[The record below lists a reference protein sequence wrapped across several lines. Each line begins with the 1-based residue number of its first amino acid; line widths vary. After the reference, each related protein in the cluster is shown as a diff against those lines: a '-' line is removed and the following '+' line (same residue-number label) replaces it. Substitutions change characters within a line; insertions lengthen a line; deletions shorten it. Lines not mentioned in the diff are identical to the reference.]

1 MTRYIPRREDVDK
14 LAAITRFHPAKDD
27 QPDRY
32 ENNREVIRK
41 AGMMFLGNC
50 PPGRDLSLAIGH
62 LQDALLHANA
72 AIAIE
77 EDQ

>member
-1 MTRYIPRREDVDK
+1 MTKYIPRREDVEK
-14 LAAITRFHPAKDD
+14 VAAICRFHPAKDD
-27 QPDRY
+27 QGDRY
-32 ENNREVIRK
+32 EDNREIIRK
-41 AGMMFLGNC
+41 AAMLFLSNC